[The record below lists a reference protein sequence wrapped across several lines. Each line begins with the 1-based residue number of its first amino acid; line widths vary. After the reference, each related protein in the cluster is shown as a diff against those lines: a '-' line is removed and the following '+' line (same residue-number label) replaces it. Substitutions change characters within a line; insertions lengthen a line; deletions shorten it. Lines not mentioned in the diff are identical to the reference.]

1 MKKYSEDMTG
11 IEIFFCGGFLVIAIF
26 CLLLLTGII
35 KPVSQ
40 RKPSEDKDEKESP
53 KEEAASDNAHVV
65 APSKFNVDEFMAQIS
80 SEVISDVRKE
90 LPKILKDAI
99 GEVKISDI
107 KFEEG
112 FDEDEEFVPRKFKAL
127 NNDETDDAFN
137 IDLRN
142 IDDTPP
148 SEPIATGTS
157 MDELE
162 EAMDVAMDN
171 DSSDEELA
179 KVGKV
184 IEPYT
189 VTKLFD
195 AITTNEEIDRRI
207 ELCLTLALRAELS
220 MKLKP
225 SKKDSH
231 NNEKKE
237 PPSSPVPS
245 EAPVNSES
253 EETVKQAEYDF
264 NKLNSDD
271 FDLDD
276 FIG

>member
-1 MKKYSEDMTG
+1 MKKYSEDMTD
-11 IEIFFCGGFLVIAIF
+11 IELFFCGGFLVIAIF
-26 CLLLLTGII
+26 CLLLLTDII

-40 RKPSEDKDEKESP
+40 KKAGEDKDEKVSP
-53 KEEAASDNAHVV
+53 KEEASSDKAHVV

-127 NNDETDDAFN
+127 NEDETDDAFN
-137 IDLRN
+137 TDLRN

-171 DSSDEELA
+171 NSSDEDLA
-179 KVGKV
+179 KAGKV

-237 PPSSPVPS
+237 PPSSPVPPK
-245 EAPVNSES
+245 APANPES
-253 EETVKQAEYDF
+253 EESVKQSEYDF

-276 FIG
+276 FVG

>member
-40 RKPSEDKDEKESP
+40 KKTSEDKDEKVSP
-53 KEEAASDNAHVV
+53 KVEVASDKAQVV

-99 GEVKISDI
+99 GEVKISEI

-127 NNDETDDAFN
+127 NDDETDDAFN
-137 IDLRN
+137 TDLRN

-162 EAMDVAMDN
+162 EAMEVAMDN
-171 DSSDEELA
+171 NSSDEDLA
-179 KVGKV
+179 KAGKV

-225 SKKDSH
+225 SKADSH
-231 NNEKKE
+231 NKEKKA
-237 PPSSPVPS
+237 PPSSPVPP
-245 EAPVNSES
+245 ETPVNPES
-253 EETVKQAEYDF
+253 EETVKHAEYDF

-276 FIG
+276 FVG

>member
-1 MKKYSEDMTG
+1 MKKYSEDMTD

-26 CLLLLTGII
+26 CLLLLTDII

-40 RKPSEDKDEKESP
+40 KNTSEDKDEKGSS
-53 KEEAASDNAHVV
+53 KEEAASDKTQVV

-127 NNDETDDAFN
+127 NDDETDDAFN
-137 IDLRN
+137 TDLRN

-162 EAMDVAMDN
+162 EALGVAMDDN
-171 DSSDEELA
+171 SSDEELA
-179 KVGKV
+179 KAGKV

-237 PPSSPVPS
+237 PSSPVPPK
-245 EAPVNSES
+245 APANPES
-253 EETVKQAEYDF
+253 EESVKQSEYDF

-276 FIG
+276 FVG

>member
-1 MKKYSEDMTG
+1 MTG
-11 IEIFFCGGFLVIAIF
+11 IEIFFCGGFMVIAIF
-26 CLLLLTGII
+26 CLLFLTGII

-40 RKPSEDKDEKESP
+40 KPGEEKADKIPP
-53 KEEAASDNAHVV
+53 KEEAVSDHNHVV

-90 LPKILKDAI
+90 LPKILKAAI
-99 GEVKISDI
+99 GEVKFSDI
-107 KFEEG
+107 KFEDGYEDESEP
-112 FDEDEEFVPRKFKAL
+112 DEDFVPRKFKAL
-127 NNDETDDAFN
+127 NTDETDDAFN
-137 IDLRN
+137 TDLRN

-157 MDELE
+157 IDELE
-162 EAMDVAMDN
+162 KAMDVAMDN
-171 DSSDEELA
+171 KSSDEELA
-179 KVGKV
+179 EAGKV
-184 IEPYT
+184 IQPFT

-225 SKKDSH
+225 AKGDSH
-231 NNEKKE
+231 NDKKKE
-237 PPSSPVPS
+237 TSTASAQQTTQVKVEPKRS
-245 EAPVNSES
+245 E
-253 EETVKQAEYDF
+253 KQSGYDF

-271 FDLDD
+271 FDLDE
-276 FIG
+276 FVG

>member
-40 RKPSEDKDEKESP
+40 KKASEEKDEKVSP
-53 KEEAASDNAHVV
+53 IDGAASDNAQVA

-107 KFEEG
+107 KFEKG

-127 NNDETDDAFN
+127 NEDETDDAFN
-137 IDLRN
+137 TDLRN

-162 EAMDVAMDN
+162 EAMGVAMDN
-171 DSSDEELA
+171 NSSDEDLA
-179 KVGKV
+179 KAGKV

-237 PPSSPVPS
+237 PPSSPVPP
-245 EAPVNSES
+245 EAPVNPES
-253 EETVKQAEYDF
+253 EETVKQSEYDF

-276 FIG
+276 FVG

>member
-40 RKPSEDKDEKESP
+40 KKASGDKEEKVSP
-53 KEEAASDNAHVV
+53 KEEATSDNAHVV

-112 FDEDEEFVPRKFKAL
+112 FDDDEEFVPRKFKAL
-127 NNDETDDAFN
+127 NEDETDDAFN
-137 IDLRN
+137 TDLRN

-162 EAMDVAMDN
+162 EAMDVAMDKN
-171 DSSDEELA
+171 SSDEDLA
-179 KVGKV
+179 KAGKV

-231 NNEKKE
+231 NNEMKE
-237 PPSSPVPS
+237 PPSSPVPP
-245 EAPVNSES
+245 EAPVNPES

>member
-162 EAMDVAMDN
+162 EAMDVAMGN
-171 DSSDEELA
+171 PVALLA
-179 KVGKV
+179 
-184 IEPYT
+184 
-189 VTKLFD
+189 
-195 AITTNEEIDRRI
+195 
-207 ELCLTLALRAELS
+207 RAEERDVLGLIS
-220 MKLKP
+220 MITIRSDTGSCANCTLVP
-225 SKKDSH
+225 PMTPIDSTMACACF
-231 NNEKKE
+231 
-237 PPSSPVPS
+237 SRRS
-245 EAPVNSES
+245 
-253 EETVKQAEYDF
+253 
-264 NKLNSDD
+264 
-271 FDLDD
+271 
-276 FIG
+276 